1 MNFPFPLQPTAFL
14 DSNGNITPSW
24 YKFLASLAGSR
35 EFGIPSK
42 YYFADNTA
50 RDAYFV
56 ANPAELILG
65 RSVISNGVLQQW
77 DGTTWDNTQSVVT
90 GPQGEIGPQGAQG
103 LQGEVGPQ
111 GPQGI
116 QGIQG
121 ETGPQ
126 GDIGPQGPINVS
138 IEAALTISAPSNVI
152 TISDEDWA
160 AYEGFQ
166 LEYNGAQF
174 YFSKGSSNTQL
185 SGISLTGKLSICT
198 MDVGAKTFTF
208 VESTI

>member
-1 MNFPFPLQPTAFL
+1 MIFPFPLQPTAFL

-42 YYFADNTA
+42 YYFADDTA

-56 ANPAELILG
+56 TNPTELILG
-65 RSVISNGVLQQW
+65 RSVLSNEVLQQW
-77 DGTTWDNTQSVVT
+77 DGATWDITQDVVT
-90 GPQGEIGPQGAQG
+90 GPQGETGA
-103 LQGEVGPQ
+103 
-111 GPQGI
+111 QGI

-121 ETGPQ
+121 IQGVQGNTGPQ
-126 GDIGPQGPINVS
+126 GPEGDVGPQGDTGPQGPVNIA

-174 YFSKGSSNTQL
+174 YFSKGSSNTVL
-185 SGISLTGKLSICT
+185 SGISTAGKLSVCT
-198 MDVGAKTFTF
+198 MSSANKTFTF

>member
-35 EFGIPSK
+35 EFMVPSK
-42 YYFADNTA
+42 YYFADDTV

-56 ANPAELILG
+56 TNPTELILG
-65 RSVISNGVLQQW
+65 RTVISNEILQQY
-77 DGTTWDNTQSVVT
+77 DGATWDITQDVVT
-90 GPQGEIGPQGAQG
+90 GPQGEVGATG
-103 LQGEVGPQ
+103 A
-111 GPQGI
+111 QGI

-121 ETGPQ
+121 IQGPIGPEGPEGPQ
-126 GDIGPQGPINVS
+126 GLQGDTGPQGPINIA

-152 TISDEDWA
+152 TISDPDWA

-185 SGISLTGKLSICT
+185 AGISTASKLVVCT
-198 MDVGAKTFTF
+198 MDTGVKTFTF